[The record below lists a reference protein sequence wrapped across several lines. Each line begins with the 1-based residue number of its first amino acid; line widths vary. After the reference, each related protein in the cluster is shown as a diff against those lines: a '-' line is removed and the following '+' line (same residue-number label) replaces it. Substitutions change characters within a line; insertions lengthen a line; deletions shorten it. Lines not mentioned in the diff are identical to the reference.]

1 MDLTVLAYATL
12 GLSLFV
18 SAVKM
23 GSWILHA
30 DPRTLVNG
38 GRWAL
43 VALAALAVGVLL
55 WLVMSGRWS
64 MAMML
69 AAFMLPVFVQAAP
82 RWRVLFGP
90 LNAVRGDFP
99 PITPDFSTPRSGF
112 ANARDVTD
120 PELVQQSLAVLRAY
134 LAQSGPQGAT
144 QIEHKPASLHTG
156 NGAMAASGTERQRPG
171 DQGHIPPARGESRSR
186 ARRHPLPDGQDHRG
200 QRCSAAR
207 IDLVRPCA
215 LDLNWGGLEASNSR
229 PARAQQFAAITSF
242 DIVRKVCNFSRSCSR
257 SEMAHRRH
265 DLWLLI
271 RLAAQNVGR
280 RRLRAVFLSAAV
292 MLGVGIAF
300 ASFVA
305 GWALRE
311 GMATSFS
318 RMGADLVVVPRGT
331 LVNITSSLLTVQ
343 PTDETLPDDLAERIA
358 AIPGVAKVAPQ
369 RIVPALVAG
378 NAANLIA
385 FDPARD
391 LSVLTWL
398 VERQGGAVEGLIA
411 GGGLA
416 ARLGESVSV
425 CGMPMRIYGRLGKT
439 GVGPF
444 DDSYFLSFGALADMV
459 SFCRTSDA
467 RAAARPAAKP
477 QDEPQIPGMSH
488 TDANVCSPDVALDR
502 VSALLLQLSPGAKL
516 DEVKFA
522 LARLPDVK
530 IVEGNGVIT
539 SSRQALSTLLIGI
552 AAFTAFQLI
561 ALLILVSLLF
571 SAIVQER
578 YREVGLLRAMG
589 AKPNQVMTIIL
600 TEAAIIT
607 GLGGLAGLAF
617 GAAMLL
623 MFARSIGFYFGLLG
637 VPFAWPPLAV
647 LQISAVLAVSF
658 SAVLGLVGAF
668 LPAWRA
674 RRMAP
679 YALIQAEGR

>member
-1 MDLTVLAYATL
+1 MVD
-12 GLSLFV
+12 
-18 SAVKM
+18 
-23 GSWILHA
+23 
-30 DPRTLVNG
+30 
-38 GRWAL
+38 
-43 VALAALAVGVLL
+43 
-55 WLVMSGRWS
+55 
-64 MAMML
+64 
-69 AAFMLPVFVQAAP
+69 
-82 RWRVLFGP
+82 
-90 LNAVRGDFP
+90 
-99 PITPDFSTPRSGF
+99 
-112 ANARDVTD
+112 
-120 PELVQQSLAVLRAY
+120 
-134 LAQSGPQGAT
+134 
-144 QIEHKPASLHTG
+144 
-156 NGAMAASGTERQRPG
+156 
-171 DQGHIPPARGESRSR
+171 
-186 ARRHPLPDGQDHRG
+186 
-200 QRCSAAR
+200 
-207 IDLVRPCA
+207 
-215 LDLNWGGLEASNSR
+215 
-229 PARAQQFAAITSF
+229 
-242 DIVRKVCNFSRSCSR
+242 
-257 SEMAHRRH
+257 RRH

-280 RRLRAVFLSAAV
+280 RRLRAIFLSAAV

-305 GWALRE
+305 GWALRD
-311 GMATSFS
+311 GMTTSFS
-318 RMGADLVVVPRGT
+318 RMGADLVVVPRAT

-343 PTDETLPDDLAERIA
+343 PTDETLPTGLAARIA
-358 AIPGVAKVAPQ
+358 AIPGVGKVAPQ
-369 RIVPALVAG
+369 RIVPALVEG

-385 FDPARD
+385 FDPEHD

-398 VERQGGAVEGLIA
+398 AERQPGPVEGLIA

-416 ARLGESVSV
+416 GRLGESVSV

-459 SFCRTSDA
+459 SFCRTADA
-467 RAAARPAAKP
+467 RGAPRPTAKP
-477 QDEPQIPGMSH
+477 QNEPAVAGMSH
-488 TDANVCSPDVALDR
+488 AGDVCSPDLALDR
-502 VSALLLQLSPGAKL
+502 VSAFLLQLSPGARV

-530 IVEGNGVIT
+530 IVEGNTVIT

-607 GLGGLAGLAF
+607 GLGGIAGLGF

-623 MFARSIGFYFGLLG
+623 LFARSLGFYFGLLG
-637 VPFAWPPLAV
+637 VPFSWPPLAV
-647 LQISAVLAVSF
+647 LQISAILAISF
-658 SAVLGLVGAF
+658 SAILGLVGAF